1 MLLKIRKTQ
10 KKGVLGKPT
19 FEIYPELVLT
29 EREKKLIKHYGL
41 QKQQLASKKMVS
53 MFGNPLDSELS
64 INVEDLWNG
73 DSYKCKSLDE
83 VIDYRSKL
91 IEACKNLRIFLEV
104 AESFE
109 GVEEIDIDSL
119 VYESPEEELEEEC

>member
-29 EREKKLIKHYGL
+29 EHEKSLIEHYHL
-41 QKQQLASKKMVS
+41 QMQPLASKKMVS
-53 MFGNPLDSELS
+53 MFGNPLDTELTIS
-64 INVEDLWNG
+64 VEDLRKG
-73 DSYKCKSLDE
+73 DSYKCKSLAE
-83 VIDYRSKL
+83 VIGYRSRL
-91 IEACKNLRIFLEV
+91 IEACMNLRIFLKA

-109 GVEEIDIDSL
+109 GVEEIDIDALINDNSDE
-119 VYESPEEELEEEC
+119 V